1 MASEVRRLAH
11 SSKEQADATA
21 ANINQAVN
29 TISRIRTVANNTVET
44 ASNMAQHSISAA
56 DTIAAMSSKTNNERD
71 NIVKHLSSLHAL
83 TSGMDAMQEAVAQL
97 TVLQKLST
105 RQGQH

>member
-1 MASEVRRLAH
+1 
-11 SSKEQADATA
+11 
-21 ANINQAVN
+21 
-29 TISRIRTVANNTVET
+29 VET

-97 TVLQKLST
+97 TVLQNST
-105 RQGQH
+105 RHGQH

>member
-1 MASEVRRLAH
+1 
-11 SSKEQADATA
+11 
-21 ANINQAVN
+21 
-29 TISRIRTVANNTVET
+29 
-44 ASNMAQHSISAA
+44 MAQHSISAA

-105 RQGQH
+105 RHGQH